1 MYDRYFC
8 WGEEALLCYS
18 KKNFLKLPLPFFI
31 LQSIPVFLH
40 TLPHAGARPIAK
52 PQTDQHN
59 TAAAV
64 YAKKA
69 VYTTTSLHL
78 VLFFYQSSQRLVFDV
93 FLCLMK
99 VQVSMEYF

>member
-1 MYDRYFC
+1 MASSNICMTYIFV
-8 WGEEALLCYS
+8 GERRLYYVILKKTLS
-18 KKNFLKLPLPFFI
+18 KIPPPIFFI

-69 VYTTTSLHL
+69 VYTTTYLHL
-78 VLFFYQSSQRLVFDV
+78 VLFFYQSSR
-93 FLCLMK
+93 
-99 VQVSMEYF
+99 